1 MINQPK
7 AVERN
12 RVAVRIRGGLAVRL
26 MGQARVPGLFFLIGA
41 ACDGFLRAAGGSFRF
56 GGAGGAGAFC
66 GRFNFGESSEGRLL
80 NSIFDGL
87 RKTTTFFGGITDEC
101 ADGCTDEC
109 ADRSGNSGAEDGTGG
124 EAGGLFAQVEFG
136 IDFVFS

>member
-1 MINQPK
+1 M
-7 AVERN
+7 
-12 RVAVRIRGGLAVRL
+12 
-26 MGQARVPGLFFLIGA
+26 
-41 ACDGFLRAAGGSFRF
+41 
-56 GGAGGAGAFC
+56 
-66 GRFNFGESSEGRLL
+66 

-87 RKTTTFFGGITDEC
+87 RKTATFFGGITDEC

-124 EAGGLFAQVEFG
+124 EAGGFFAQVEFG